1 MQLHPEPGFDT
12 LLSATSTQFCFSASL
27 RFLQLPSTF
36 ILANYCGSS
45 RHLQSVPILSA
56 LCPASAFGF
65 CLTLF
70 PLKYCFRFS
79 LFPADYLCF
88 CNLHQHLKKSSQ
100 SLQHFLEFSFDT
112 VSSFNFHPVQLSLYL
127 VSIWLPSSF
136 AFASYSGPLSNSAS
150 LVYNSREYLMVRL
163 WHLTIGY
170 RLNSTCVSF
179 CLSVFQS
186 ASGFSFLDFHL
197 RLLSIFAHSFL
208 CTSPSAFW
216 AFDASGFS
224 MIAHVLFRCRDL

>member
-112 VSSFNFHPVQLSLYL
+112 VSSFNFHPAWLLLHFYSFKFRRINFAIPGLYL
-127 VSIWLPSSF
+127 TTFLIHFCKLTQTF
-136 AFASYSGPLSNSAS
+136 IKLCK
-150 LVYNSREYLMVRL
+150 SR
-163 WHLTIGY
+163 
-170 RLNSTCVSF
+170 
-179 CLSVFQS
+179 
-186 ASGFSFLDFHL
+186 L
-197 RLLSIFAHSFL
+197 RL
-208 CTSPSAFW
+208 
-216 AFDASGFS
+216 
-224 MIAHVLFRCRDL
+224 